1 MATSVLMR
9 LQAVDRARMNL
20 SGDSGAILLVNQ
32 VLDKHNFLLAWR
44 NEYEGIYESD
54 PGLDPP
60 AVAGEEDHGGPGGA
74 PGGVGEELRP
84 GVGPHYRASVQVV
97 CPQLTQNIKMSESRH
112 QDTRHQKT

>member
-1 MATSVLMR
+1 MVNWAG
-9 LQAVDRARMNL
+9 VDL

-44 NEYEGIYESD
+44 NEYEDNYESD

-60 AVAGEEDHGGPGGA
+60 AVAGEEDNGGPGGA

-97 CPQLTQNIKMSESRH
+97 CPQLTQEIKMSESRH
-112 QDTRHQKT
+112 QDTRHQDTIRHE

>member
-1 MATSVLMR
+1 MR

-44 NEYEGIYESD
+44 NEYESD

-60 AVAGEEDHGGPGGA
+60 AVASEEDHGGPGGA

-112 QDTRHQKT
+112 QDTRHQDTIRHE